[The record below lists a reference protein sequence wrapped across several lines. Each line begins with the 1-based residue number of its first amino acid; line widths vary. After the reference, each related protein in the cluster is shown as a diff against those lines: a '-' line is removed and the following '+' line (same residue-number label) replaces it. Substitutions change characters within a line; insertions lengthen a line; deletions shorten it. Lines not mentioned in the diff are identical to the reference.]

1 VPEPSRAIG
10 YGAAALFTG
19 GAWVLCAWFMDGA
32 SGGAAGDM
40 SWPACPDMSWL
51 DADGA
56 TAGADAGASVARAAG
71 AAWALAGAG
80 AKQNAAAAADAT
92 IRWRMTVPSRFD
104 STNDFRS
111 GPAAPSSGA

>member
-1 VPEPSRAIG
+1 
-10 YGAAALFTG
+10 
-19 GAWVLCAWFMDGA
+19 MD
-32 SGGAAGDM
+32 DM

-80 AKQNAAAAADAT
+80 AKQSAAAAADAT

-104 STNDFRS
+104 LPNDFRS
-111 GPAAPSSGA
+111 GPAAPSSDA